1 MTTEVRSLWPSLGA
15 MGQHGR
21 CQGDDSG
28 LSRSLFEKVEPIELD
43 ELLGSGWQILLG
55 EDGIDRA
62 GGDAG
67 AAVDA
72 LARIDVEH
80 PVNAVVSDYAI
91 DWADVQAGPV
101 QDVDAGMGYDVGHGE
116 SKARAPEPG
125 RVT

>member
-1 MTTEVRSLWPSLGA
+1 MTGKVRTWWPSLGA
-15 MGQHGR
+15 MGHGG
-21 CQGDDSG
+21 CQGEDSG
-28 LSRSLFEKVEPIELD
+28 PSRSLFDKVELIELD
-43 ELLGSGWQILLG
+43 ELLGSGRQVFLG

-80 PVNAVVSDYAI
+80 PINAVVSDYAI
-91 DWADVQAGPV
+91 DRADVQAGSV

-125 RVT
+125 PVS